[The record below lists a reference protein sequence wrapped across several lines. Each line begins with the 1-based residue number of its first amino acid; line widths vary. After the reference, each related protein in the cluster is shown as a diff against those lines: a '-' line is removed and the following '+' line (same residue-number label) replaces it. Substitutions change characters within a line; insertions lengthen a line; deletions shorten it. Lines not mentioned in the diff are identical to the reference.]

1 MRDELDGLERA
12 APASECRAL
21 VQLVEPGARPAPG
34 VDARPAADFVTQL
47 LASAEGVRAYRQKR
61 RADPDVARA
70 SYAGERGVAVRA
82 RLVRVL

>member
-1 MRDELDGLERA
+1 MRDELDGLDRPA

-21 VQLVEPGARPAPG
+21 VALDGPGARPALA

-70 SYAGERGVAVRA
+70 RYAGERGPARA